1 MAPPARSYTGPD
13 RRQRAVAC
21 LRPPTGQTLTVVAA
35 TAMVGGLV
43 VPLLLA
49 RSMSAESDLST
60 FVIVRVVAS
69 MLITSA
75 GVMSLVRW
83 RMTGEATLAITGS
96 AGVLFGTV
104 GVIPALL
111 RLSHPGSF
119 IPYARAVNSL
129 LVIFIL
135 TCALVA
141 PAVTADIR
149 PLRLIGLG
157 LLTTLLADSL
167 LIRYADRPR
176 AEFLHGG
183 VPADLSIA
191 VTAIWTLLASAS
203 FVRGRLRRQP
213 RWVWLGLMAIAAAFA
228 EAARAASYAD
238 MRRWLLASAC
248 LLVTAGATW
257 CLAAGHELLVVMAD
271 QGNSLMSL
279 NDRLSAVS
287 ERLDESKARDEE
299 RVHDARAALCAVQAA
314 ISTMTLYYERLEEES
329 RSGLERAVD
338 AELGRLRHLLDNV
351 AADDF
356 EYFDLATA
364 IRPVVTAQRAHGVQI
379 DLQVGSFCWVRG
391 RPADTATVVQ
401 TLLENARRYAPGSPI
416 VVRISRIEGRV
427 VLAVEDQGPGVPIEE
442 RERIFCRGVRGSA
455 GQGVT
460 GSGLGLFIAARLMN
474 DQLGRIGV
482 YDGVGGGASFVLTF
496 AQPSDMAAQPVQPP
510 ALTRFDNIASLPDV
524 ATA

>member
-1 MAPPARSYTGPD
+1 MAPTARPYTGPD

-21 LRPPTGQTLTVVAA
+21 LRPPTGQTLTIVAA
-35 TAMVGGLV
+35 TALVGGLAI
-43 VPLLLA
+43 PLVLA
-49 RSMSAESDLST
+49 HGMSADSTLTT
-60 FVIVRVVAS
+60 FVIVRVIAS

-83 RMTGEATLAITGS
+83 RMTGEATLAMTGS

-111 RLSHPGSF
+111 RISHPGSF

-129 LVIFIL
+129 LVLFIL

-141 PAVTADIR
+141 PAVTASIR
-149 PLRLIGLG
+149 PARLIGLG

-167 LIRYADRPR
+167 LIRYAGQTRV
-176 AEFLHGG
+176 AFLHGG
-183 VPADLSIA
+183 LPSDLSIA
-191 VTAIWTLLASAS
+191 VTVLWTLFASAS
-203 FVRGRLRRQP
+203 FVRGRVLQQP
-213 RWVWLGLMAIAAAFA
+213 RWVWLGLVGIAAAFA

-238 MRRWLLASAC
+238 LRRWLLASAF
-248 LLVTAGATW
+248 LLATAGATW
-257 CLAAGHELLVVMAD
+257 CLASGQELLAVLAD
-271 QGNSLMSL
+271 QGDSLLSL

-314 ISTMTLYYERLEEES
+314 ISTMTRYYERLEEES

-338 AELGRLRHLLDNV
+338 SELGRLRHLLDNV

-364 IRPVVTAQRAHGVQI
+364 IRPVVMAQRTHGMQI

-391 RPADTATVVQ
+391 RSADTATVVQ
-401 TLLENARRYAPGSPI
+401 TLLENARRYAPGSPV
-416 VVRISRIEGRV
+416 VVRISRVEGRV
-427 VLAVEDQGPGVPIEE
+427 VLAVEDEGPGVPLEE
-442 RERIFCRGVRGSA
+442 RERIFSRGARGSA
-455 GQGVT
+455 GRDVA

-474 DQLGRIGV
+474 DQLGEIGIR
-482 YDGVGGGASFVLTF
+482 DGATGGATFVLTF
-496 AQPSDMAAQPVQPP
+496 AEPSDVAAQTGRHPSLARIDNVIP
-510 ALTRFDNIASLPDV
+510 LTDV